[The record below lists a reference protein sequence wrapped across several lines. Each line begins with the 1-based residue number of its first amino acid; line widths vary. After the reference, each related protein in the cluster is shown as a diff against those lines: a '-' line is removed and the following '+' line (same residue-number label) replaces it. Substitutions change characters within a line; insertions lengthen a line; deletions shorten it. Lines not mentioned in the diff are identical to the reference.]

1 MVILVDQDDVL
12 ADFDAHFVTRWRAQY
27 PHEFCLPPAERAHFY
42 LRDDYPPR
50 LAPQIAGIYTCPGF
64 FRDLPPMPGGIEAV
78 REMIALGHTLR
89 ICTSPIDDYEHCV
102 SEKIQWVERHLGRAF
117 TKNIILTS
125 DKTFVRG
132 DLLIDDKPEI
142 RGAYTPVWEHVVFDR
157 PYNRCVNGQ
166 RRLDWTNWR
175 AVLNL

>member
-12 ADFDAHFVTRWRAQY
+12 ADFDAHFVARWRAQY
-27 PHEFCLPPAERAHFY
+27 PNEFFLPPEERAHFY
-42 LRDDYPPR
+42 LRDDYPAQ
-50 LAPQIAGIYTCPGF
+50 LAAQIASIYTCPGF

-78 REMIALGHTLR
+78 HEMIALGHTVR

-102 SEKIQWVERHLGRAF
+102 SEKFQWVERHLGRAF
-117 TKNIILTS
+117 AKNIILTS

-132 DLLIDDKPEI
+132 DILIDDRPEVC
-142 RGAYTPVWEHVVFDR
+142 GAYAPVWEHIIFDR
-157 PYNRCVNGQ
+157 PYNRSVNGQ

-175 AVLNL
+175 C